1 MIENIA
7 AKPAAVNGKLFSV
20 APMMDWDDKSMKSM
34 F

>member
-1 MIENIA
+1 MIENTA
-7 AKPAAVNGKLFSV
+7 FKTAEANRKLFAV